1 MGKRKI
7 IKGMVAM
14 AVLLVIVGILKFY
27 EVPKKPIILCLV
39 AESDVQTND
48 FYQVFYTTET
58 EGEEAQF
65 REEQSIRIQVC
76 AGTENELIFSLPYD
90 LKKIRLDFGSNT
102 GTIDIR
108 SMTFHY
114 GRIDL
119 TPDQDAL
126 SNMQDISGISSVSFA
141 NGGVHVESISEDPF
155 MAWDTSGFEIAQKA
169 EREIVF
175 QETVRKAAIC
185 MAVIFVLLLF
195 LWKSEY
201 FLDIAAEMYEN
212 RNLVLRLSVNDFKT
226 KYAGSYL
233 GILWAF
239 VQPVV
244 TVLVYWFVFEKGLK
258 AGSSGDVP
266 FVLWLIAGLVPWFFF
281 SDSWNGATNSLV
293 EYHYLVKKV
302 VFQVD
307 MLPFMKILSS
317 LYVHACFLAFMLLLY
332 ACYGYLPD
340 VYTLQIAYYMT
351 CTIILAAGIGFASAA
366 IVAFFRDLNQII
378 SIILQVGIWMT
389 PIMWDIDGMG
399 LSETMVSIFKC
410 NPMYYIVSGYRD
422 ALIHK
427 VWFFEDIGQTVYFW
441 VFSLIMLGGGLLLFR
456 RLKVHFADVL

>member
-1 MGKRKI
+1 MGKRTI

-302 VFQVD
+302 V
-307 MLPFMKILSS
+307 
-317 LYVHACFLAFMLLLY
+317 
-332 ACYGYLPD
+332 
-340 VYTLQIAYYMT
+340 
-351 CTIILAAGIGFASAA
+351 
-366 IVAFFRDLNQII
+366 
-378 SIILQVGIWMT
+378 
-389 PIMWDIDGMG
+389 
-399 LSETMVSIFKC
+399 
-410 NPMYYIVSGYRD
+410 
-422 ALIHK
+422 
-427 VWFFEDIGQTVYFW
+427 
-441 VFSLIMLGGGLLLFR
+441 
-456 RLKVHFADVL
+456 